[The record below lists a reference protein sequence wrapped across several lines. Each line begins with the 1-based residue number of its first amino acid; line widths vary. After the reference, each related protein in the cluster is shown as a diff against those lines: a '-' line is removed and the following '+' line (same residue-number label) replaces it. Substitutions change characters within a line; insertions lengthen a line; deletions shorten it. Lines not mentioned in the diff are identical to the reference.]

1 MKRQTPISLLN
12 RSEMRSAT
20 DALEDRLRE
29 CSEERKA
36 AEVSPPFL
44 LRLLPSPHPTSSP
57 LPPSMTWNLKACVG
71 GLRQLA
77 QGLPTSENEGRKCEA
92 GPGKSPADKPRPKS
106 SGGEALAGQL
116 GPGHAT
122 IIMACSSPPRP
133 LFRPSSPPKLP
144 PAGVPGSKATGEW
157 VLWV

>member
-106 SGGEALAGQL
+106 SGGEALAGWVAWSRTRHHHHGLFQPSKTTIQTVIPSQTSACR
-116 GPGHAT
+116 GPRQQGH
-122 IIMACSSPPRP
+122 
-133 LFRPSSPPKLP
+133 
-144 PAGVPGSKATGEW
+144 W
-157 VLWV
+157 